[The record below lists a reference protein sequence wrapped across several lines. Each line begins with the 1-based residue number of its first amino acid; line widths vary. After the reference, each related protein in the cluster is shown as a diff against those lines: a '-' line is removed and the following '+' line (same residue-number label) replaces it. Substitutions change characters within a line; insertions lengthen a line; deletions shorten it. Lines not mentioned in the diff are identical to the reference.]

1 MWALVVRR
9 CDDEPELVLLTTI
22 PITNAAQAQLAF
34 EQWRMRPAIEHTYR
48 FEQEQGL
55 DVEDMRVR
63 SSSGHASAFRAGLAD
78 HPLCRSSGCHLA
90 SLGWRGKLGLKT
102 NLDGLNLLLAGISFV
117 FTTAATLSFAC
128 AHPFPFFSL
137 TYG

>member
-63 SSSGHASAFRAGLAD
+63 SSSGHASAFRACLAD
-78 HPLCRSSGCHLA
+78 RLLCRSSGCHLA

-117 FTTAATLSFAC
+117 FTTAATLSFAR